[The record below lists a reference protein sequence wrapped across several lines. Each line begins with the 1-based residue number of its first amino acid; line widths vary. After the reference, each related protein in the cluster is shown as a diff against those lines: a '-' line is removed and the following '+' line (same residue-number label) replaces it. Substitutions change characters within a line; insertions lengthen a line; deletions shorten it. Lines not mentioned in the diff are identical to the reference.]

1 MIEVASGN
9 ILTGVRYHVG
19 NVNQAGTGTI
29 VYNSVTY
36 QIGGSFLGVSGVT
49 TYTATLTAKVYA
61 DDTALTVKAQE
72 TADMNDEMSPY
83 PENLIIHNQATAEN
97 FSETDAVYPE
107 ILGIYLQVTAEGFSG
122 KKSQIINRRI

>member
-1 MIEVASGN
+1 MTEIASGN
-9 ILTGVRYHVG
+9 IAVGIRYHVG
-19 NVNQAGTGTI
+19 NVDQAGTGTI

-61 DDTALTVKAQE
+61 DDTALTIKAQE
-72 TADMNDEMSPY
+72 TADLNDEMSPY
-83 PENLIIHNQATAEN
+83 PENLQIISQSSAEN